1 MVSIQYFSKMHSFEN
16 VIIQQLFSA
25 FLGDD
30 EGMDV
35 DMSKKLNMQ
44 FLSQLEEIIEQIDLT
59 C

>member
-1 MVSIQYFSKMHSFEN
+1 MHSFEN